1 MQLSIEAVR
10 DLARLLRESG
20 LREIALKDVDG
31 ATGEPFRVS
40 LKSGAARE
48 THYVTLPASSA
59 PSSAAQTAAPSATS
73 SAAQTAAND
82 ALPTG
87 AANTGAANG
96 AATTAPIAAPDAV
109 ITATAVGLFRQMSPP
124 LEIGAAVKAG
134 QVVAIVESLKIPNEI
149 VAAQAGRVSQLLAED
164 GQGVEYGQPLLAIA
178 PQGGDKS

>member
-20 LREIALKDVDG
+20 LREIALKDVDD
-31 ATGEPFRVS
+31 ATGEAFRIS

-48 THYVTLPASSA
+48 THYVTFPTSSA
-59 PSSAAQTAAPSATS
+59 TSAAQTAASSSTS
-73 SAAQTAAND
+73 SIAQSAAND
-82 ALPTG
+82 ALLNGTTNNG
-87 AANTGAANG
+87 STNG
-96 AATTAPIAAPDAV
+96 AAETAPIAAPDAV

-124 LEIGAAVKAG
+124 LEVGATVKAG

-149 VAAQAGRVSQLLAED
+149 VAAQAGRISQLLAED

-178 PQGGDKS
+178 HDGGNHA